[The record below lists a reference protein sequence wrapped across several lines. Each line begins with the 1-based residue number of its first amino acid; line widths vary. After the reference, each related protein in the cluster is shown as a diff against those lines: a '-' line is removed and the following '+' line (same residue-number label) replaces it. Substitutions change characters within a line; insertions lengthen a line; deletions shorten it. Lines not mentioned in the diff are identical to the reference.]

1 MILNISALGIINPP
15 YAYACLH
22 REIWGELARSSPYFQ
37 SDFFQ
42 PYSRHCKIHALKL
55 LHFRPKWINGAVFS
69 LITLM
74 VDALFHVP
82 LPRHSGAICWIAIF
96 HQLTAIFLLF
106 LIWSN
111 NLISSAISKYF
122 DIEERGWCYLI
133 KNLI

>member
-82 LPRHSGAICWIAIF
+82 LPRHSGVICRIVIY
-96 HQLTAIFLLF
+96 HQLTAIFFLL
-106 LIWSN
+106 LIWSS
-111 NLISSAISKYF
+111 NLTSSAIFKHF
-122 DIEERGWCYLI
+122 DLEERGWCRLI